1 MSDNNTASN
10 NNFKEGLKG
19 TTLFGGVQVI
29 KIVIAVLRSK
39 ILAIFLGPTGVG
51 VLGLLSTSTD
61 FIYSLSNLG
70 LGTSAVK
77 DISTANKE
85 GDHHRLSYVST
96 VFKKLV
102 WITGLLGLSIC
113 LFFAPVLSK
122 VSFGNNDYTFTFMV
136 LSVILLFRMLSEG
149 QISLLQGTHNL
160 RLMAKSEVWGNAF
173 ALLATVPLYYFFGVR
188 GIAPA
193 LILTYLINL
202 LISWYYSSKVKLE
215 KVEVSYKQAI
225 IDGKGMIKLGG
236 FLALSG
242 LIASVVP
249 YIIQVFISSN
259 GGLQDVGLYSAGF
272 AIVNTYVGMVFTAM
286 SKEYFPR
293 LSSFSKDDK
302 AFNLAIN
309 QQMEIAILLVAPLI
323 CAFIIFSRI
332 GILILY
338 TDEFLS
344 IDKMIYFAILA
355 IFFKTPSWCCSYA
368 IIAKG
373 DGHVFF
379 FTEMLVLV
387 IKVLSYMAFYLWLGL
402 TGIGIAFI
410 VEYIYYF
417 LQEWLV
423 CKKRYGF
430 AISRDVIA
438 TYFPHFLLCI
448 GCLLTAMFLGVTAR
462 YGVGSLLI
470 VLSGLYSFKKLDK
483 QVNIR
488 GFIKSKIGK

>member
-1 MSDNNTASN
+1 MAEQTTAN

-29 KIVIAVLRSK
+29 KIFIAVIRSK
-39 ILAIFLGPTGVG
+39 ILAIFLGPAGVG
-51 VLGLLSTSTD
+51 ILGLLSSGTE
-61 FIYSLSNLG
+61 FVYSLSSLG

-77 DISTANKE
+77 DISAANKE
-85 GDHHRLSYVST
+85 GDIHRLSYVSA

-102 WITGLLGLSIC
+102 WITGLLGTAIC
-113 LFFAPVLSK
+113 LFFAPVLSQF
-122 VSFGNNDYTFTFMV
+122 SFGNHDYTFTFMI
-136 LSVILLFRMLSEG
+136 LSIILLFRMLSEG
-149 QISLLQGTHNL
+149 QNSLLQGTHNL

-173 ALLATVPLYYFFGVR
+173 GLLATAPLYYFLGIR

-202 LISWYYSSKVKLE
+202 LVSWFYSRIVKLE
-215 KVEVSYKQAI
+215 KIKVTYKQAL
-225 IDGKGMIKLGG
+225 IDGRLMIKLGG

-242 LIASVVP
+242 LIASLVP
-249 YIIQVFISSN
+249 YIIQVFISAKGS
-259 GGLQDVGLYSAGF
+259 LDDVGLYAAGF

-293 LSSFSKDDK
+293 LSSFAKDNE

-323 CAFIIFSRI
+323 CAFIIFSRV

-338 TDEFLS
+338 TEEFLS
-344 IDKMIYFAILA
+344 IEQMIYFAILA

-379 FTEMLVLV
+379 ITETLVLIV
-387 IKVLSYMAFYLWLGL
+387 KVVLYMAFYIMMGL
-402 TGIGIAFI
+402 PGIGIAFI
-410 VEYIYYF
+410 LEYVYYL

-423 CKKRYGF
+423 CKNRYGF
-430 AISRDVIA
+430 SISKEVIR
-438 TYFPHFLLCI
+438 TYLPHFVFCVC
-448 GCLLTAMFLGVTAR
+448 CLLTVMFLGQIPR
-462 YGVGSLLI
+462 YIVGSILI
-470 VLSGLYSFKKLDK
+470 ILAGYYSFKKLDK
-483 QVNIR
+483 QVDIR
-488 GFIKSKIGK
+488 VFFKSKIHK

>member
-1 MSDNNTASN
+1 MSEQSPSN

-19 TTLFGGVQVI
+19 TTLFGGVQI
-29 KIVIAVLRSK
+29 FKIIIAVLRSK
-39 ILAIFLGPTGVG
+39 ILAIFLGPSGVG
-51 VLGLLSTSTD
+51 ILGLFSTSTD

-85 GDHHRLSYVST
+85 GDLHRLSYVST

-122 VSFGNNDYTFTFMV
+122 VSFGNHDYTFTFMV

-173 ALLATVPLYYFFGVR
+173 GLLATAPLYYFFGVR
-188 GIAPA
+188 GIAPS

-202 LISWYYSSKVKLE
+202 IISWHYSSKVKLE
-215 KVEVSYKQAI
+215 KINVSYKQAI
-225 IDGKGMIKLGG
+225 VDGKNMIKLGG

-242 LIASVVP
+242 LIASLVP
-249 YIIQVFISSN
+249 YIIQVFISSK

-293 LSSFSKDDK
+293 LSSYSKEDK
-302 AFNLAIN
+302 AFNQAIN
-309 QQMEIAILLVAPLI
+309 EQMEIAILLVAPLI
-323 CAFIIFSRI
+323 CAFIIFSKV

-338 TDEFLS
+338 SEEFLS
-344 IDKMIYFAILA
+344 IEKMIYFAILA

-373 DGHVFF
+373 DGHIFF
-379 FTEMLVLV
+379 VTEILVLV
-387 IKVLSYMAFYLWLGL
+387 VKVALYMALYLLWGL

-410 VEYIYYF
+410 LEYLYYF
-417 LQEWLV
+417 LQEYFV
-423 CKKRYGF
+423 CRKRYGF
-430 AISRDVIA
+430 SISKDVIL
-438 TYFPHFLLCI
+438 TYTPYFVLCVLSLLAVMLC
-448 GCLLTAMFLGVTAR
+448 GQVLR
-462 YGVGSLLI
+462 YVAGSLIII
-470 VLSGLYSFKKLDK
+470 VAGYISFKKLDK
-483 QVNIR
+483 KVDIR
-488 GFIKSKIGK
+488 GFIKSKTRK